1 MHRRDHFSTPIRT
14 SVRDSPKRRRL
25 HSKCSFSSSA
35 VLPQH
40 RHQLRPRLNPE
51 LPENRIQLRLDREH
65 ALAQPSRDRRAASGR
80 ATGSTFR
87 AASPPYSSVN
97 HKMTNRPSSRG
108 SSPPAIDTGVF
119 HHVSSA
125 SVPSTPFKRSG
136 TRSPTHPPRPPPYP
150 SPDARSTARPRL
162 RLRSPSVPRSLL
174 PMNRWLTLVLFI
186 SVDGAKTRSFR
197 AGMKRRPP

>member
-1 MHRRDHFSTPIRT
+1 VHRRDHFSTPIRT

-108 SSPPAIDTGVF
+108 SSPLGSARACFTTF
-119 HHVSSA
+119 HRPQPHLLLSKEA
-125 SVPSTPFKRSG
+125 GPGLR
-136 TRSPTHPPRPPPYP
+136 PTLHAQARAPHHCPPRPRPRP
-150 SPDARSTARPRL
+150 SPAATSSLPRPSTMMQKRKKRFCRIVPS
-162 RLRSPSVPRSLL
+162 SPQQKLSAS
-174 PMNRWLTLVLFI
+174 T
-186 SVDGAKTRSFR
+186 G
-197 AGMKRRPP
+197 